1 MPSLRVPGIGPNPVH
16 PDALTTKER
25 LGEIC
30 RLLALG
36 LLRLRARDHAK
47 GGQSSGVSPDG
58 GESFV
63 DCPARAS
70 GHATR
75 PTQRRRRKA

>member
-1 MPSLRVPGIGPNPVH
+1 MQIPNPIH
-16 PDALTTKER
+16 PDHLSSKER

-30 RLLALG
+30 RLLSLG
-36 LLRLRARDHAK
+36 LVRLRARDHAK
-47 GGQSSGVSPDG
+47 GHQSSELSSGG
-58 GESFV
+58 GESSV
-63 DCPARAS
+63 DYPARAS

>member
-1 MPSLRVPGIGPNPVH
+1 MQIPNPIH
-16 PDALTTKER
+16 PDHLSPKER
-25 LGEIC
+25 IGEVC

-36 LLRLRARDHAK
+36 LLRLQSRDQVK
-47 GGQSSGVSPDG
+47 GGQSSGVSAG
-58 GESFV
+58 TGESSV

>member
-1 MPSLRVPGIGPNPVH
+1 MPLLGAPGIGPNPIR
-16 PDALTTKER
+16 PDLLTTKER
-25 LGEIC
+25 LAEVC
-30 RLLALG
+30 RLLSLG
-36 LLRLRARDHAK
+36 LQRLRARDHAK
-47 GGQSSGVSPDG
+47 GRQSSELSSGG

-63 DCPARAS
+63 DYPARAS

>member
-1 MPSLRVPGIGPNPVH
+1 MNPIH
-16 PDALTTKER
+16 PDYLTTEER
-25 LGEIC
+25 LGEVC

-36 LLRLRARDHAK
+36 LVRLRARDHAEAR
-47 GGQSSGVSPDG
+47 QSSGLSAG
-58 GESFV
+58 SGESSV

>member
-1 MPSLRVPGIGPNPVH
+1 MIPGVRPGTGPNPIQ
-16 PDALTTKER
+16 PDRLTTKER
-25 LGEIC
+25 LGEVC

-47 GGQSSGVSPDG
+47 GGQSSGLSP
-58 GESFV
+58 ETRERPV

-75 PTQRRRRKA
+75 PTKRRRRKG

>member
-1 MPSLRVPGIGPNPVH
+1 MMPPAGSHCGPNAIH
-16 PDALTTKER
+16 PDHLTTKER
-25 LGEIC
+25 LGEVC
-30 RLLALG
+30 RLLALAV
-36 LLRLRARDHAK
+36 LRLRARDH
-47 GGQSSGVSPDG
+47 GGTGQSSGLSAET
-58 GESFV
+58 GESSV